1 MKFINSLLI
10 SLNFIFSLSVFSQI
24 KPELSNLFRS
34 PVDIPIYL
42 SGNFGE
48 LRGNH
53 FHSGLDIKTNQVEG
67 LHIYAVA
74 DGFVSRIKIGLY
86 GYGKALYVTHPNG
99 YTTVYA
105 HLQKFSP
112 EIETYTKKAQYN
124 SKAYIVELFPNS
136 DVIPVKKG
144 DVIAVSGNTGGS
156 GGPHLHFE
164 IRDTKTE
171 SPLNPLHFGFDIKD
185 NIKPTLKTLSI
196 YPLNDTSIVNGKN
209 EPLHLS
215 LREQNGIYNVPGPL
229 DITARGVIGFGIEAQ
244 DFANGSHNRIGV
256 YSIEFFVDGEKHYSH
271 FLDKVPF
278 HLTRYINS
286 HIDYEETTKNKRR
299 IQKSFLD
306 PGNHLNIYRDV
317 KFNGKVFFSNFGHEL
332 NYVVKDAY
340 GNESTLKFKVDF
352 DSISPSSSKI
362 EDGLYF
368 AYQKENLYTDEN
380 IRIHF
385 PAKTLYR
392 DLYFTHKSMPSGSKF
407 ISEIHHIG
415 KSTTP
420 LHDYIFVEIKCELPN
435 NTNHQKLTAVSLN
448 SSNGIITAEGG
459 EWNNGWIKFKTRSL
473 GPYSVMLDTVPPTI
487 KPKYKLNADG
497 SLKTLN
503 NRVSFKV
510 TDNLSDINSFNAYIN
525 EQWVLMEYD
534 KKTNEMWIDKDIER
548 FGKEQLNLRIVV
560 NDNVGNT
567 AYYTNVFQW

>member
-1 MKFINSLLI
+1 MKFIKAFLI
-10 SLNFIFSLSVFSQI
+10 SSNIIFSFSAFSQI

-67 LHIYAVA
+67 LPIYAAA

-112 EIETYTKKAQYN
+112 EIEAYTKKAQYN
-124 SKAYIVELFPNS
+124 SKAFIVELFPNS

-144 DVIAVSGNTGGS
+144 DIIAVSGNTGGS

-164 IRDTKTE
+164 IRETKTE
-171 SPLNPLHFGFDIKD
+171 VPLNPLHFGFDVKD

-196 YPLNDTSIVNGKN
+196 YPLNDTSLVNGKN
-209 EPLHLS
+209 EALHLS
-215 LREQNGIYNVPGPL
+215 LRGQNGNYNIPGPL
-229 DITARGVIGFGIEAQ
+229 EIKARGVIGFGIEAQ

-256 YSIEFFVDGEKHYSH
+256 YSIELFVDGEKHYSH
-271 FLDKVPF
+271 YLDNVPF

-286 HIDYEETTKNKRR
+286 HIDYEETSTNKRR

-306 PGNHLNIYRDV
+306 PGNQLNIYKDV
-317 KFNGKVFFSNFGHEL
+317 KYNGKVFFSNFGHEL

-340 GNESTLKFKVDF
+340 GNESTLKFTVDF
-352 DSISPSSSKI
+352 DSTSSSSPRI
-362 EDGLYF
+362 EDGEYF
-368 AYQKENLYTDEN
+368 AYQKENLYSAEN
-380 IRIHF
+380 ILVRF

-392 DLYFTHKSMPSGSKF
+392 DLYFTHKSMSSGGKF
-407 ISEIHHIG
+407 LSEIHHIG
-415 KSTTP
+415 KATTP
-420 LHDYIFVEIKCELPN
+420 LHDYIFVEIKCELPQN
-435 NTNHQKLTAVSLN
+435 SNPQKLTAVSLDK
-448 SSNGIITAEGG
+448 SNGVITAEGG

-473 GPYSVMLDTVPPTI
+473 GPYSVMIDTVPPTI

-497 SLKTLN
+497 SLQTIN
-503 NRVSFKV
+503 NRITFKV
-510 TDNLSDINSFNAYIN
+510 TDNLSDINTFNAYIN

-534 KKTNEMWIDKDIER
+534 KKTNEMWVEKDIER
-548 FGKEQLNLRIVV
+548 FGKENLNVRIVV

-567 AYYTNVFQW
+567 TNYTNVFQW